1 VSGSKFL
8 NGGVKMMTFLFVVVF
23 VVFIAGFVVGW
34 VLVGLVLKDLIEES
48 Q

>member
-1 VSGSKFL
+1 
-8 NGGVKMMTFLFVVVF
+8 MMTFLFLVGI
-23 VVFIAGFVVGW
+23 IAGW